1 MNLYEVL
8 IDENILKDNS
18 KIHNYLFD
26 CQCAL
31 FLVDITSNESFKLI
45 KDLLN
50 IIKEDLYP
58 FLIKI
63 MVLNKI
69 DLNHKRQINFLE
81 MTNFLNE
88 NSELELD
95 NIEVSLKT
103 EENLD
108 DLLQK
113 INNAINIVKNQIPVN
128 IIYEAVD
135 SLAFKNKEINQMTII
150 FVGDSTVGKSCF
162 ISRYSKNKFTNE
174 FLSTLGIEKHVKIIK
189 IDETE
194 YKLNLWDTAGQE
206 RFRSLPKKYYQ
217 NADGIF
223 IFFDVANEQSYKS
236 INYWLENIQ
245 NSLGNNDGEKKY
257 SLFLVGNKID
267 LNKRIISKEDAENLS
282 NNLGLKYYETSAK
295 INLNVNEVVSRM
307 ILECH
312 MNISNSNDCFIKSK
326 DSTSNIKIDNSEVK
340 EDQSN
345 CCGGGNSKKNKKDI
359 KEKESKEK
367 IRESLET
374 IKSEENNNDISEL
387 KE

>member
-108 DLLQK
+108 ELLQK

-174 FLSTLGIEKHVKIIK
+174 FLSTLGIEKNVKIIK

-267 LNKRIISKEDAENLS
+267 LNKRIISKKDAENLS

-326 DSTSNIKIDNSEVK
+326 DSTSNIKNDNSEVK

-374 IKSEENNNDISEL
+374 IKSEENSNDISEL

>member
-1 MNLYEVL
+1 MNLYEIL
-8 IDENILKDNS
+8 IDEIILKNS
-18 KIHNYLFD
+18 SQIHNYLFD

-31 FLVDITSNESFKLI
+31 FFVDITSNESFKLI

-58 FLIKI
+58 YLKKI

-88 NSELELD
+88 NSDIELD
-95 NIEVSLKT
+95 NIEISLKT

-108 DLLQK
+108 QLLEK
-113 INNAINIVKNQIPVN
+113 INNSVNIVKNQIPAN
-128 IIYEAVD
+128 IIYEASD
-135 SLAFKNKEINQMTII
+135 PSLFINKEINQMTII

-162 ISRYSKNKFTNE
+162 ISRYFKNQFTNKFLT
-174 FLSTLGIEKHVKIIK
+174 TLGIDKQVKIIK
-189 IDETE
+189 IDETV
-194 YKLNLWDTAGQE
+194 YKLNFWDTAGQE

-223 IFFDVANEQSYKS
+223 ILFDVSNEQSFKS

-245 NSLGNNDGEKKY
+245 NSIGNNNEEKKY
-257 SLFLVGNKID
+257 SIFLLGNKID
-267 LNKRIISKEDAENLS
+267 LNKRIILKEDAENLA

-295 INLNVNEVVSRM
+295 INMNVNEVVSRM

-312 MNISNSNDCFIKSK
+312 MNISNSNYCFIKSK
-326 DSTSNIKIDNSEVK
+326 DSTASTKIENNEVK
-340 EDQSN
+340 EEQSN
-345 CCGGGNSKKNKKDI
+345 CCGGGNSKKNKK
-359 KEKESKEK
+359 ENKEK

>member
-1 MNLYEVL
+1 MNLYEIL
-8 IDENILKDNS
+8 IDEILLKNS
-18 KIHNYLFD
+18 SQIHNYLFD

-31 FLVDITSNESFKLI
+31 FFVDITSNESFKLI

-58 FLIKI
+58 YLKKI

-95 NIEVSLKT
+95 NIEISLKT
-103 EENLD
+103 EENLAQ
-108 DLLQK
+108 LFEK
-113 INNAINIVKNQIPVN
+113 INNSVNIVKNQIPAN
-128 IIYEAVD
+128 IIYEASD
-135 SLAFKNKEINQMTII
+135 PSSFINKEINQMTII

-162 ISRYSKNKFTNE
+162 ISRYFKNQFTNKFLT
-174 FLSTLGIEKHVKIIK
+174 TLGIDKQVKIIK
-189 IDETE
+189 IDETV
-194 YKLNLWDTAGQE
+194 YKLNFWDTAGQE

-223 IFFDVANEQSYKS
+223 ILFDVSNEQSFKS

-245 NSLGNNDGEKKY
+245 NSIGNNNEEKKY
-257 SLFLVGNKID
+257 SIFLVGNKID
-267 LNKRIISKEDAENLS
+267 LNKRIILKEDAENLA

-295 INLNVNEVVSRM
+295 INMNVNEVVSRM

-312 MNISNSNDCFIKSK
+312 MNISNSNECFIKSK
-326 DSTSNIKIDNSEVK
+326 DSTASTKIENNEVK
-340 EDQSN
+340 EM
-345 CCGGGNSKKNKKDI
+345 
-359 KEKESKEK
+359 EV
-367 IRESLET
+367 
-374 IKSEENNNDISEL
+374 
-387 KE
+387 